1 MQGMSPLEVK
11 FHLNDIERS
20 LAACRKTSQG
30 TADRSSHGSDWLRA
44 VLKWLARPSA
54 VAARR
59 QL

>member
-20 LAACRKTSQG
+20 LTACRRTSQAA
-30 TADRSSHGSDWLRA
+30 ADRSSQGFGWLRA
-44 VLKWLARPSA
+44 VLKWLASPSA
-54 VAARR
+54 VAVRR

>member
-20 LAACRKTSQG
+20 LAACRRTSQAAAG
-30 TADRSSHGSDWLRA
+30 RSSHGFGWLRA
-44 VLKWLARPSA
+44 VLKWLVRPSA
-54 VAARR
+54 VTARR